1 MVKKRLF
8 FWILLVVSV
17 VCMIVGFGAKA
28 KITDWPM
35 CFILFGIP
43 MFLTAVFRLCCFDEV
58 ERCFSKSTTLVT
70 LGISAFGGSGLLFGF
85 CMLVIVGFAGSDRHP
100 IAGPVYTALTVI
112 SLLGFIMLIFFYAF
126 LRSVHE
132 SRLGVFLD
140 VVTSILYLP
149 AFFWTIG
156 IAFEQAEAIY
166 RSLK

>member
-100 IAGPVYTALTVI
+100 IAGPVDGLSDTGAHI
-112 SLLGFIMLIFFYAF
+112 QGGIQGRGSLLKRRGRPCAPIAAEGRGGVTF
-126 LRSVHE
+126 L
-132 SRLGVFLD
+132 
-140 VVTSILYLP
+140 
-149 AFFWTIG
+149 
-156 IAFEQAEAIY
+156 
-166 RSLK
+166 